1 MAITPGAEKKRRS
14 GKEGAVTFSHLIPEG
29 FLRSNARVGRRAQ
42 LKNGTAKDKSA
53 NLPIFD
59 TGKYGKRILGRH
71 FAAAYRIEERG
82 FFFGNAKISKQDTN
96 DTLFYG
102 YVGTGTLAPAA
113 CPENAAL
120 NY

>member
-1 MAITPGAEKKRRS
+1 M
-14 GKEGAVTFSHLIPEG
+14 
-29 FLRSNARVGRRAQ
+29 
-42 LKNGTAKDKSA
+42 KNGTAKDKSA

-59 TGKYGKRILGRH
+59 TGKCGKRIFGRH
-71 FAAAYRIEERG
+71 FPAAHRIEERWF

-102 YVGTGTLAPAA
+102 CVGTGTLAPAA